1 MKRLRGF
8 RIEQILVLLS
18 VPVLVYLG
26 VASTAKAFQTYQLQ
40 AEERKLRQ
48 EISRLEAQNKELQKQ
63 IEYLK
68 SDAYVEKVAREQLN
82 LIKPGETAVV
92 VLSPTPV
99 PTPPASSGEQA
110 PPRQPPRANWELW
123 WDYFFSPR

>member
-26 VASTAKAFQTYQLQ
+26 IASMGKAFQTYQQ
-40 AEERKLRQ
+40 AEERKLFRQ
-48 EISRLEAQNKELQKQ
+48 EISRLEADNRELQKQ

-68 SDAYVEKVAREQLN
+68 SEAYVEKVAREQLN

-99 PTPPASSGEQA
+99 PTSPA
-110 PPRQPPRANWELW
+110 PPKGQAAPPQPPKTNWELW
-123 WDYFFSPR
+123 WDYFFGPR